1 MRRRPVGPNSRA
13 WLLALSTAIVAAC
26 GGDSTGPDDS
36 INALVGS
43 WDAIKMVVVN
53 KANPSVAPDLT
64 KLGVTFYVNI
74 QPSGQYTAI
83 LTSFGQP
90 ATEFGRVEVINDQ
103 LTLHREQPGPA
114 RSDTGTFRISRDT
127 LYLAGDTEFD
137 FNFDG
142 LNEPARLLTDFKRRN

>member
-1 MRRRPVGPNSRA
+1 MRRRPAGPTTRSWWFA
-13 WLLALSTAIVAAC
+13 LATLTIAAC
-26 GGDSTGPDDS
+26 GDDGTGPDDS
-36 INALVGS
+36 IDALIGS

-53 KANPSVAPDLT
+53 KANPSIAPDLT
-64 KLGVTFYVNI
+64 KLGVTFFVDI

-90 ATEFGRVEVINDQ
+90 TTEFGRVEVANNQ

-114 RSDTGTFRISRDT
+114 RSDVGTYRISRDT
-127 LYLAGDTEFD
+127 LYLEGDTEFD

-142 LNEPARLLTDFKRRN
+142 VAEPARLLTDFKKRD